1 MSETWCGNSF
11 DETEE
16 TGWRNVDK
24 EENNFISNSYS
35 LMEQAK
41 KKKSGNSSQ
50 SISTIQSSSSE
61 VESSL
66 DMELFTELFKIWSN
80 LFLAIIWLSI
90 IQIYVDL
97 QFCWGNAILICFL
110 FHRPRGK
117 WKLIIFFQPE
127 FSALKPTR
135 KF

>member
-61 VESSL
+61 AESSL
-66 DMELFTELFKIWSN
+66 DMELFIELFKI
-80 LFLAIIWLSI
+80 
-90 IQIYVDL
+90 
-97 QFCWGNAILICFL
+97 
-110 FHRPRGK
+110 
-117 WKLIIFFQPE
+117 
-127 FSALKPTR
+127 
-135 KF
+135 